1 MPWLKT
7 SCAEADASK
16 RHASP
21 LDLMSSFAAASY
33 WYSMSLAALRVG
45 ELMAMAL
52 SNTVSEGT
60 WTFGSPPWRG
70 YGVGPSPPQ

>member
-1 MPWLKT
+1 MLWLKT
-7 SCAEADASK
+7 SCGEADASK